1 VESIFSSYH
10 PYWSVLPMLSL
21 HPPNT
26 WLTRNIVK
34 SIDPVQ
40 DSEVD
45 LKKRAAVKTEAT
57 RDSGLQDCA

>member
-1 VESIFSSYH
+1 
-10 PYWSVLPMLSL
+10 MLSL

-45 LKKRAAVKTEAT
+45 LKKRAVVKTEAT